1 MNSSEFPFISV
12 MFAVIMGMGVVYLLM
27 AIATIVR
34 GIGHEIKTYWL
45 HTAWVLF
52 MLLLH
57 FHVWWSLWEFQQVEV
72 WNYFT
77 YLFLLSGP
85 VLLFWSAA
93 LIIPEDKKHDKIDLK
108 QYYFQ
113 NKSKFFLTLS
123 LAVVWGMLLYPV
135 FFGIM
140 DPVFEWL
147 FLFLVIIVS
156 LIFIKNPILNIIL
169 SILAWML
176 FFTWI
181 TSYGFVMAATK

>member
-1 MNSSEFPFISV
+1 MNTSEFPFISV

-34 GIGHEIKTYWL
+34 GIGREIKTYWL

-52 MLLLH
+52 LLLLH
-57 FHVWWSLWEFQQVEV
+57 FHVWWGLWEFQQVEV

-77 YLFLLSGP
+77 YLFILSGP

-147 FLFLVIIVS
+147 FIFLLTTIS
-156 LIFIKNPILNIIL
+156 LIFINKPKFQIIL
-169 SILAWML
+169 STLAWIL
-176 FFTWI
+176 FLSWVI
-181 TSYGFVMAATK
+181 SYGFLIVAE

>member
-1 MNSSEFPFISV
+1 MNTSEFPFISV

-34 GIGHEIKTYWL
+34 GIGHGIKTYWL
-45 HTAWVLF
+45 HITWVLF
-52 MLLLH
+52 LLLLH
-57 FHVWWSLWEFQQVEV
+57 FHVWWSLWELQQVEV

-93 LIIPEDKKHDKIDLK
+93 LIIPEDKKHAKIDLR

-113 NKSKFFLTLS
+113 YHSKFFLTLS
-123 LAVVWGMLLYPV
+123 LAVVWGMLLFPV
-135 FFGIM
+135 FFGMI

-147 FLFLVIIVS
+147 LLFLVFIVS
-156 LIFIKNPILNIIL
+156 LIFIKNPKLHVIL
-169 SILAWML
+169 SILAWIL
-176 FFTWI
+176 FFAWI
-181 TSYGFVMAATK
+181 TSYGFFMSATE